1 MPNQATNTTTG
12 NWRARYA
19 SEFYDAQGRQWRVEV
34 IDNETTSIAASEF
47 NLSPSDAPHD
57 VELTSDGFNL
67 SWDGPSDHIGGT
79 LIPSSCE
86 ITLAISTSAMEP
98 LVSIIKSSNDRRFGL
113 AVYYD
118 DGGTTWKPYWVG
130 TLNHE
135 AIEYELKDRPYLVTL
150 SASCGLQRL
159 GDIEFA
165 DDGDAYLD
173 QMSLAEVVATCLNK
187 IPTANFWNGS
197 EYQLNEVVDLYN
209 DSHLATSN
217 WTSTAGDAFPAG
229 VLERTVVNAATFS
242 KRKEGKTDKY
252 DRRVAKPRDFN
263 SCRDVLEEIA
273 IALGARMFLTRFG
286 WWVFPPN
293 AYNWAHTLRVQKW
306 TRTQVATETIQTTLS
321 GSLNV
326 NTSTH
331 EDINFEQDVETNH
344 ALGDGWANSYLLP
357 VKRATVTLTD
367 AGQRSVFGVP
377 RNFYLD
383 YPNSGGGTKGFGNAN
398 LVVSEGD
405 SFNIRGTYT
414 SGDLVKEFGV
424 LGNAVNDYGT
434 DRIGA
439 RIVLRCKLKVG
450 SLYYG
455 SEYTVDTDTTSID
468 MPTGTGGDL
477 DFKELSVP
485 SPSWSSTEKFFDII
499 IPWTHSTPAAEVEE
513 SQGWTRV
520 GGLHIR
526 ATQNAEFEYRVNQT
540 QQDDVAHDIDFITV
554 PLPSTSSSY
563 TGVEITFDRI
573 VVTCDGNV
581 RQTFPQLE
589 NVFQSVA
596 IVNYDSTGS
605 DLASYSQSAPADRLD
620 NMVVGIGNNSD
631 DADVDVFVEQTSNTE
646 FIDLGET
653 SLGDNTVAGVPQS
666 DGALS
671 VIQYG
676 VNSITPFLTT
686 TGWNSV
692 TDSVSGDDQPTELL
706 LAMCREHL
714 FMRGNVMGVQRGVI
728 APKHSTASNTS
739 APMDMLTVMKHNC
752 STQSDLVEYLVPMRL
767 SMTGGPATFDV
778 DAFVKSRQRLSH
790 EEAQDVKGKGK
801 GDGGSGGGPNG
812 GVAPVGAI
820 GASSTETPEGF
831 TQGIIAEAYDDIT
844 AIQTKTDN
852 ITVTQAVNLDTI
864 ESQVGTN
871 VTNIATNASGVA
883 TNASDITSV
892 ESDVTSIQNVLK
904 STLTGGGAGVY
915 VDSGKNTTSSFMGLT
930 STTAKLQAGGGNTH
944 IDMSETSPGSI
955 EMAVQVG
962 PSNSQTSSTAITIQG
977 TQGSQLPNIEFS
989 GNVSGIDLNDLDDVN
1004 ASPTDGQVLT
1014 WDNASSEW
1022 TAQTSSGGGGGNAF
1036 GTIAVSGQS
1045 NVVADA
1051 TNDTLTL
1058 AAGTNAVLTTDA
1070 TTDEVT
1076 IGVNSSPTF
1085 TNIVTTGSIASVGN
1099 IGSITG
1105 SISGVAGSFTGD
1117 ATFGGDATISGDL
1130 YTTNLNFIGGGSS
1143 AIGPSTVAGS
1153 SPSDLEIQSNG
1164 NVTVVLDYDSNEPA
1178 QAFIVKNQAGTTI
1191 FQVDE
1196 DGVTSGLLTTV
1207 SPTVSGV
1214 ASSYSQAGAVS
1225 GISISNHSAGRTYDA
1240 RVYNSAGVE
1249 QTANPVT
1256 VDSSGNVTFSAPST
1270 VATGY
1275 ELRIFAADVGKLRS
1289 VTTTSTFEVIA
1300 TRNFSHWRFQSYTST
1315 GSASSAKMYVG
1326 DIQLFTLANRGG
1338 TEYPTTSLTSNTS
1351 ESGITLSSGYQH
1363 SSTYAPWKVG
1373 DVHTYTGWWTI
1384 GNGTAANA
1392 WVQIEFATATTLGSI
1407 TVTTNRSFT
1416 DATNIKVFGSNT
1428 GNFSGEEIEVADFS
1442 GVGTGSNLQ
1451 SFSQNI

>member
-1 MPNQATNTTTG
+1 MPTQATNTTTG

-19 SEFYDAQGRQWRVEV
+19 SEFYDAQGRQWRVEF
-34 IDNETTSIAASEF
+34 IDSETTSIAASEF
-47 NLSPSDAPHD
+47 NLSPSAAPHD

-118 DGGTTWKPYWVG
+118 DGSSNWKPYWVG

-165 DDGDAYLD
+165 NNGDAYLD

-209 DSHLATSN
+209 DGHLATSN
-217 WTSTAGDAFPAG
+217 WTSTTGDAFPAG
-229 VLERTVVNAATFS
+229 VLERTVVHAATFS

-331 EDINFEQDVETNH
+331 EDINFEQDIETNH

-367 AGQRSVFGVP
+367 AGQRSVFGIP

-405 SFNIRGTYT
+405 TFNIRGTYT
-414 SGDLVKEFGV
+414 SGDLVKEFG
-424 LGNAVNDYGT
+424 NYPNSFNNYGQ
-434 DRIGA
+434 DRVGA
-439 RIVLRCKLKVG
+439 RILLRCKIKVG

-455 SEYTVDTDTTSID
+455 SEYTVDTENTSID
-468 MPTGTGGDL
+468 MPTGYGDIA
-477 DFKELSVP
+477 FKRLFVP
-485 SPSWSSTEKFFDII
+485 TPSWSTDEKFFDII
-499 IPWTHSTPAAEVEE
+499 IPWTHSTPPAEVEN
-513 SQGWTRV
+513 SQGWVRV

-526 ATQNAEFEYRVNQT
+526 ATQNGEFEYKVNET

-563 TGVEITFDRI
+563 TGVEVTFDRI
-573 VVTCDGNV
+573 VVTAAGAV

-596 IVNYDSTGS
+596 IVNYDSTGT

-676 VNSITPFLTT
+676 VNSITPTLTT

-692 TDSVSGDDQPTELL
+692 TDSVSGDDEPTELL
-706 LAMCREHL
+706 YAMCREHL
-714 FMRGNVMGVQRGVI
+714 FMRGNVMGVQRGAIV
-728 APKHSTASNTS
+728 PKHSTASNTS
-739 APMDMLTVMKHNC
+739 APLDMLTVMKHNC

-778 DAFVKSRQRLSH
+778 DAFVKSRQRMSH
-790 EEAQDVKGKGK
+790 EEAQDVKGKG
-801 GDGGSGGGPNG
+801 GGGSGSGPNG

-820 GASSTETPEGF
+820 GASSTETPIDF
-831 TQGIIAEAYDDIT
+831 TQGMIVGAYEDIT
-844 AIQTKTDN
+844 AIQTKTDF
-852 ITVTQAVNLDTI
+852 ISITQAV
-864 ESQVGTN
+864 
-871 VTNIATNASGVA
+871 
-883 TNASDITSV
+883 
-892 ESDVTSIQNVLK
+892 
-904 STLTGGGAGVY
+904 
-915 VDSGKNTTSSFMGLT
+915 
-930 STTAKLQAGGGNTH
+930 
-944 IDMSETSPGSI
+944 
-955 EMAVQVG
+955 
-962 PSNSQTSSTAITIQG
+962 
-977 TQGSQLPNIEFS
+977 
-989 GNVSGIDLNDLDDVN
+989 DLDDVETKVATLNTFVGTQN
-1004 ASPTDGQVLT
+1004 APSTGALLLAINQTGVMRQVPDGTNGQVLT
-1014 WDNASSEW
+1014 TDGSGTLTFETPSGGGSTPSTTPTGALDASTYDTSTTVTW
-1022 TAQTSSGGGGGNAF
+1022 TATNYDGYTTYISSVVDTSSGATTNTAF
-1036 GTIAVSGQS
+1036 TQNGAVVTFTAPSLASSYTYKVIAATAGLGQS
-1045 NVVADA
+1045 AEVSFNFSAVTPVVFSY
-1051 TNDTLTL
+1051 LRL
-1058 AAGTNAVLTTDA
+1058 
-1070 TTDEVT
+1070 
-1076 IGVNSSPTF
+1076 
-1085 TNIVTTGSIASVGN
+1085 
-1099 IGSITG
+1099 
-1105 SISGVAGSFTGD
+1105 
-1117 ATFGGDATISGDL
+1117 
-1130 YTTNLNFIGGGSS
+1130 
-1143 AIGPSTVAGS
+1143 
-1153 SPSDLEIQSNG
+1153 
-1164 NVTVVLDYDSNEPA
+1164 
-1178 QAFIVKNQAGTTI
+1178 K
-1191 FQVDE
+1191 
-1196 DGVTSGLLTTV
+1196 GVTSG
-1207 SPTVSGV
+1207 G
-1214 ASSYSQAGAVS
+1214 ADSYRRLAIG
-1225 GISISNHSAGRTYDA
+1225 
-1240 RVYNSAGVE
+1240 
-1249 QTANPVT
+1249 
-1256 VDSSGNVTFSAPST
+1256 
-1270 VATGY
+1270 
-1275 ELRIFAADVGKLRS
+1275 
-1289 VTTTSTFEVIA
+1289 EV
-1300 TRNFSHWRFQSYTST
+1300 QLYTSVGQT
-1315 GSASSAKMYVG
+1315 GT
-1326 DIQLFTLANRGG
+1326 DNPTG
-1338 TEYPTTSLTSNTS
+1338 TATSNTTQS
-1351 ESGITLSSGYQH
+1351 SGICNFIISHGYQYSASYAAWKVWDNVTTGAGSMYWSLGLSS
-1363 SSTYAPWKVG
+1363 S
-1373 DVHTYTGWWTI
+1373 
-1384 GNGTAANA
+1384 NAADN
-1392 WVQIEFATATTLGSI
+1392 WVQIQ
-1407 TVTTNRSFT
+1407 FT
-1416 DATNIKVFGSNT
+1416 DGAKAIGSARVQMLPQYTDCTHLQLLGSNT
-1428 GNFSGEEIEVADFS
+1428 GAFSGEETLIHTFANVDS
-1442 GVGTGSNLQ
+1442 GSSSTNHTY
-1451 SFSQNI
+1451 N

>member
-19 SEFYDAQGRQWRVEV
+19 SEFYDAQGREWRVEV
-34 IDNETTSIAASEF
+34 IDSETTSIAASEF

-118 DGGTTWKPYWVG
+118 DGSSNWKPYWVG

-209 DSHLATSN
+209 DGHLATSN
-217 WTSTAGDAFPAG
+217 WTSTTGDAFPAG

-293 AYNWAHTLRVQKW
+293 AYNWSHTLRVQKW

-326 NTSTH
+326 NTSTS

-367 AGQRSVFGVP
+367 AGQRSVFGIP

-383 YPNSGGGTKGFGNAN
+383 YPNSGSGTKGFGNAN

-405 SFNIRGTYT
+405 TFNIRGTYT
-414 SGDLVKEFGV
+414 SGDLVKEFG
-424 LGNAVNDYGT
+424 NYPNSFDDYGQ
-434 DRIGA
+434 DRVGA
-439 RIVLRCKLKVG
+439 RIVLRCKIKVG

-455 SEYTVDTDTTSID
+455 SEYTVDTENTSID
-468 MPTGTGGDL
+468 MPTGYGDIA
-477 DFKELSVP
+477 FKRLFVP
-485 SPSWSSTEKFFDII
+485 TPSWSTDEKFFDII
-499 IPWTHSTPAAEVEE
+499 IPWTHSTPPAEVEN
-513 SQGWTRV
+513 SQGWVRV

-526 ATQNAEFEYRVNQT
+526 ATQNGEFEYKVNGT

-563 TGVEITFDRI
+563 TGVEVTFDRI
-573 VVTCDGNV
+573 VVTAAGAV

-589 NVFQSVA
+589 NIFQSVA

-653 SLGDNTVAGVPQS
+653 SLGDNTVSGVPQS

-714 FMRGNVMGVQRGVI
+714 FMRGNVMGVQRGTIV
-728 APKHSTASNTS
+728 PKHSTASNTS

-767 SMTGGPATFDV
+767 SMTGGPATLDV
-778 DAFVKSRQRLSH
+778 DAFVKSRQRMSH
-790 EEAQDVKGKGK
+790 EEAEDVKGKGK

-820 GASSTETPEGF
+820 GSSSTETIDSF
-831 TQGIIAEAYDDIT
+831 AQDKIAEAYDDIT

-892 ESDVTSIQNVLK
+892 ETDVTSIQNVLK
-904 STLTGGGAGVY
+904 STFTGGGAGVY
-915 VDSGKNTTSSFMGLT
+915 SDSSKNTTSSFMGLT
-930 STTAKLQAGGGNTH
+930 STTAKLQAGAGNTA
-944 IDMSETSPGSI
+944 IDLEESSPGHI
-955 EMAVQVG
+955 EMSVQVG
-962 PSNSQTSSTAITIQG
+962 PSGSEQSATAIDIQG
-977 TQGSQLPNIEFS
+977 TTGSQLPDITFS
-989 GNVSGIDLNDLDDVN
+989 GNITGIDLDDMDDVN
-1004 ASPTDGQVLT
+1004 APSPGDGEVLT
-1014 WDNASSEW
+1014 WDNSTSKW
-1022 TAQTSSGGGGGNAF
+1022 TAQTSSGGGGNAF

-1085 TNIVTTGSIASVGN
+1085 TNIVATGSVAAVGN

-1105 SISGVAGSFTGD
+1105 NISGVGGTFTGD

-1130 YTTNLNFIGGGSS
+1130 YTTNLNFIGGGTS
-1143 AIGPSTVAGS
+1143 AIGPSSVTGS
-1153 SPSDLEIQSNG
+1153 SPPDLEIQSNG
-1164 NVTVVLDYDSNEPA
+1164 NVTVVLDYDSNEAA

-1196 DGVTSGLLTTV
+1196 DGVSSGLLTTV
-1207 SPTVSGV
+1207 TPTVSGV
-1214 ASSYSQAGAVS
+1214 SASYSQAGAVS
-1225 GISISNHSAGRTYDA
+1225 GISISNHSAGRTYEA
-1240 RVYNSAGVE
+1240 KIYNSSGVE
-1249 QTANPVT
+1249 QTVNPVT
-1256 VDSSGNVTFSAPST
+1256 VDSSGNVTFNAPST

-1289 VTTTSTFEVIA
+1289 VITTSTFAVIP
-1300 TRNFSHWRFQSYTST
+1300 TRNFSHWRFQTYTSG
-1315 GSASSAKMYVG
+1315 GSVSTQKAYIG
-1326 DIQLFTLANRGG
+1326 DIRLFTLANSGG

-1363 SSTYAPWKVG
+1363 SSGYAPWKVG
-1373 DVHTYTGWWTI
+1373 DVHTYTGFWTI
-1384 GNGTAANA
+1384 GNTTAANA

-1407 TVTTNRSFT
+1407 TVTTNASFT

-1442 GVGTGSNLQ
+1442 GVGTGSNLIT
-1451 SFSQNI
+1451 FSQNI